1 MNGHMGVNSFIT
13 IFAIVFVH
21 KPIDGRQF
29 TTKYQ
34 GRQDPWYHAE
44 HALCFCL

>member
-1 MNGHMGVNSFIT
+1 MGVNSFIT

-21 KPIDGRQF
+21 KPILMAGSSQQ
-29 TTKYQ
+29 KYQ